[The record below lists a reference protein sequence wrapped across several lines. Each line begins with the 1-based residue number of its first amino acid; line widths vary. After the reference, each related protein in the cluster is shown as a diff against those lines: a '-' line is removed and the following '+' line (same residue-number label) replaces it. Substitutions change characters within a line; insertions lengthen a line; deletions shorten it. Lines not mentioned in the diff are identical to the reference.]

1 MFNRY
6 LEENLNH
13 AFSQARDKRHE
24 FITVEHLLLE
34 LLSNNEVKQVLL
46 ACGANME
53 RLRAGLGIFVD
64 ETTPQFPVNI
74 NRDIQP
80 TLSFQRVLQ
89 RAIYQVQ
96 SSGLSEVSGVNVL
109 TAIFSE
115 PESQAVYF
123 LSQENI
129 TRIDVMNYI
138 SHGIEKSAGD
148 FNKTVKDDIPSLD
161 TGVSQDTQAEGNLI
175 ELYTENLNQK
185 ARLGKID
192 PLIGREQE
200 LERVVQVLCRRRK
213 NNPLLIGDAGV
224 GKTAIAEG
232 LAKLIVEKKVPQ
244 ALKDSVI
251 YSVDLGVLLAGTK
264 YRGDFEK
271 RFKAVLKKLSR
282 DRKAIVFIDEVHNLV
297 GAGSATG
304 GTMDA
309 SNLIKPLLSS
319 GELRC
324 MGATTYDEFRNYIAK
339 DKALLRRFQNID
351 VKEPGHDETLKILQG
366 LKGRFERFHKIR
378 YTSAALKKA
387 VELSARYLFDRRL
400 PDKAIDLIDEAGS
413 FAKLHTVADEDK
425 PHSITSHDIE
435 SVLAKIAHIPVK
447 KIGSHEKRL
456 LKDLPQ
462 KLKNVVFGQDKAIE
476 SLINSVKLAR
486 AGLGDPNKPVGSFL
500 LAGPTGV
507 GKTEVTRQLSQ
518 EMGVEL
524 IRFDMS
530 EYMEK
535 HAVSR
540 LIGSPPGYVGYE
552 QGGLLTEAISKH
564 PYAILLLDEIEKAHV
579 DIYNILLQVMDY
591 GRLTDNNGRQI
602 DFRHVMI
609 ILTTN
614 AGAENME
621 RQPIGFNESQ
631 ADGDCEPDIK
641 RIFSP
646 EFRNRLDAVI
656 QFDFLNEDVVVK
668 VVDKL
673 LKDLSNQLKEK
684 NVKLAVDNK
693 AKSWLAKQGYDR
705 KMGARPLARLIQDKL
720 KLPLATE
727 ILYGK
732 LADGK
737 HQVHVTVDK
746 DELLVE
752 V

>member
-1 MFNRY
+1 MFSHT
-6 LEENLNH
+6 LEETLNH
-13 AFSQARDKRHE
+13 AFLQARDKRHE

-34 LLSNNEVKQVLL
+34 LLNNPEVEKVLS
-46 ACGANME
+46 ACGANLE
-53 RLRAGLGIFVD
+53 RLRAGLGIFID
-64 ETTPQFPVNI
+64 ETTPQIPMSI
-74 NRDIQP
+74 DRDIQP

-96 SSGLSEVSGVNVL
+96 SSDLSEVSAINVL

-123 LSQENI
+123 LNQENV
-129 TRIDVMNYI
+129 TSMDVMNYV
-138 SHGIEKSAGD
+138 SHGIEK
-148 FNKTVKDDIPSLD
+148 KTRHYENPAPESSLLD
-161 TGVSQDTQAEGNLI
+161 TSTQEVASEANLI
-175 ELYTENLNQK
+175 DLYTQNLNQK
-185 ARLGKID
+185 ARIGKID
-192 PLIGREQE
+192 PLIGREEE
-200 LERVVQVLCRRRK
+200 LQRVIQVLCRRRK
-213 NNPLLIGDAGV
+213 NNPLLIGESGV

-232 LAKLIVEKKVPQ
+232 LAKLIIEQKVPELL
-244 ALKDSVI
+244 ANSVI
-251 YSVDLGVLLAGTK
+251 YSIDLGVLLAGTK

-271 RFKAVLKKLSR
+271 RFKAVLKKLAQ
-282 DRKAIVFIDEVHNLV
+282 DKNAIVFIDEIHNLV

-324 MGATTYDEFRNYIAK
+324 MGATTYDEFRLYIAK
-339 DKALLRRFQNID
+339 DHALLRRFQNID
-351 VKEPGHDETLKILQG
+351 IREPNHDETLKILQG

-378 YTSAALKKA
+378 YTSNALKKA

-400 PDKAIDLIDEAGS
+400 PDKAIDMIDESGA
-413 FAKLHTVADEDK
+413 FARLTHDDGEA
-425 PHSITSHDIE
+425 HSITSHDIE
-435 SVLAKIAHIPVK
+435 NVVAKIAQIPVK
-447 KIGSHEKRL
+447 KMTCNEKRL
-456 LKDLPQ
+456 LKDLPN
-462 KLKNVVFGQDKAIE
+462 KIKSVVFGQDKAIE
-476 SLINSVKLAR
+476 ALINSVKLAR
-486 AGLGDPNKPVGSFL
+486 AGLGDLNKPVGSFL

-507 GKTEVTRQLSQ
+507 GKTEVTRQLAE
-518 EMGVEL
+518 EMGVPL

-552 QGGLLTEAISKH
+552 QGGLLTEAIAKQ
-564 PYAILLLDEIEKAHV
+564 PYAILLLDEIEKAHI

-591 GRLTDNNGRQI
+591 GRLTDNTGRQI
-602 DFRHVMI
+602 DCRHIMI

-614 AGAENME
+614 AGAASLE
-621 RQPIGFNESQ
+621 RSPIGFSDNTT
-631 ADGDCEPDIK
+631 DGECSHEIN

-656 QFDFLNEDVVVK
+656 QFNFLNQEVVAK

-673 LKDLSNQLKEK
+673 IKELSEQLKQK
-684 NVKLAVDNK
+684 HVKLAIDNE
-693 AKSWLAKQGYDR
+693 AKTWLAAQGYNR

-727 ILYGK
+727 LLYGK
-732 LADGK
+732 LSDGK
-737 HQVHVTVDK
+737 HQVHVTVDHG
-746 DELLVE
+746 ELLVQL
-752 V
+752 